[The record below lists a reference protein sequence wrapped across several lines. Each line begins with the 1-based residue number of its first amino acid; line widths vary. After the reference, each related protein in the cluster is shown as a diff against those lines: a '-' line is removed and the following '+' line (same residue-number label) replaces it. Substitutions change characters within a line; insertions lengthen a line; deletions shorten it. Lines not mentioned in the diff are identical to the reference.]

1 MVLLFSSSVRII
13 HTVAANLLYTACGVQ
28 QVRRLAVGEVT
39 ERRELRKRQW
49 ST

>member
-1 MVLLFSSSVRII
+1 MLLLFSSCVHIKR
-13 HTVAANLLYTACGVQ
+13 TVATNLLYTAGGAQ
-28 QVRRLAVGEVT
+28 QVRRLAVGEVK